1 VRSSTFAPQF
11 VRDFQALESGMSPA
25 DMEIFDALL
34 VAVIEKPNDLQR
46 VQTFYDPHR
55 PSWLVRSDPFV
66 IHYTFD
72 ADADEVV
79 FLNLF
84 RRR

>member
-1 VRSSTFAPQF
+1 MRSYTFAPQF
-11 VRDFQALESGMSPA
+11 LRDFQALESGMSPA
-25 DMEIFDALL
+25 DKEIVEALL
-34 VAVIEKPNDLQR
+34 VAVIKGPHTVQR
-46 VQTFYDPHR
+46 VQSFYDPRR

-66 IHYTFD
+66 VHYAFD
-72 ADADEVV
+72 VDADEVT

>member
-1 VRSSTFAPQF
+1 
-11 VRDFQALESGMSPA
+11 MSPA
-25 DMEIFDALL
+25 DTEILDALL
-34 VAVIEKPNDLQR
+34 LAVITNPQGVQR

-66 IHYTFD
+66 VHYAYDT
-72 ADADEVV
+72 DADEVV

>member
-1 VRSSTFAPQF
+1 
-11 VRDFQALESGMSPA
+11 MSPA
-25 DMEIFDALL
+25 DTEILDALL
-34 VAVIEKPNDLQR
+34 LAVITNPQGVQR

-66 IHYTFD
+66 AHYAYD
-72 ADADEVV
+72 ADADEVI

>member
-1 VRSSTFAPQF
+1 
-11 VRDFQALESGMSPA
+11 MSPA
-25 DMEIFDALL
+25 DEEILDALL
-34 VAVIEKPNDLQR
+34 ATMISAPQGLQR
-46 VQTFYDPHR
+46 MQTFYDPHN

-66 IHYTFD
+66 VHFSFD
-72 ADADEVV
+72 LDTDEVV

>member
-1 VRSSTFAPQF
+1 
-11 VRDFQALESGMSPA
+11 MSPA
-25 DMEIFDALL
+25 DAEILDALL
-34 VAVIEKPNDLQR
+34 VAVITNPQGLQR
-46 VQTFYDPHR
+46 VQTFYDPHH

-66 IHYTFD
+66 VHYASDVTTN
-72 ADADEVV
+72 EVV

>member
-1 VRSSTFAPQF
+1 VRSYTFAPQF
-11 VRDFQALESGMSPA
+11 IRDFQALESGMSPT
-25 DMEIFDALL
+25 DMEIVDALL
-34 VAVIEKPNDLQR
+34 VAIIRNPNTVQR

-66 IHYTFD
+66 VHYAFDVD
-72 ADADEVV
+72 ADDVV

>member
-1 VRSSTFAPQF
+1 VRRYTLSPQF
-11 VRDFQALESGMSPA
+11 ARDFQALEPALSPA
-25 DMEIFDALL
+25 DKEILDTLL
-34 VAVIEKPNDLQR
+34 VAVINNPQGLQR

-66 IHYTFD
+66 VHYAFD
-72 ADADEVV
+72 PDADEVT
-79 FLNLF
+79 FINLF

>member
-1 VRSSTFAPQF
+1 MKRYVLSPQF
-11 VRDFQALESGMSPA
+11 LRDVRMLEPGMSPA
-25 DMEIFDALL
+25 DEQCVDRLL
-34 VAVIEKPNDLQR
+34 AAVVADPETPRR
-46 VQTFYDPHR
+46 VQTFYDPAR

-66 IHYTFD
+66 VHYAFD
-72 ADADEVV
+72 PQADEVT

>member
-1 VRSSTFAPQF
+1 MRSYTFAPQF
-11 VRDFQALESGMSPA
+11 IRDFQALESGMSPT
-25 DMEIFDALL
+25 DMEIVDALL
-34 VAVIEKPNDLQR
+34 VAIIRNPNTVQR

-66 IHYTFD
+66 VHYAFDVD
-72 ADADEVV
+72 ADDVV

>member
-1 VRSSTFAPQF
+1 MRSYTFAPQF
-11 VRDFQALESGMSPA
+11 IRDFQALESGMSPA
-25 DMEIFDALL
+25 DKEIVDTLL
-34 VAVIEKPNDLQR
+34 VAIIRNPDTLQR

-66 IHYTFD
+66 VHYAFG
-72 ADADEVV
+72 ADADEVT

>member
-1 VRSSTFAPQF
+1 VRRYTLAPQF
-11 VRDFQALESGMSPA
+11 LRDFQALEPGMSPA
-25 DMEIFDALL
+25 DMEILDALL
-34 VAVIEKPNDLQR
+34 VAVINDPQGLQR

-66 IHYTFD
+66 VHYAFD
-72 ADADEVV
+72 PDADEVT

>member
-1 VRSSTFAPQF
+1 
-11 VRDFQALESGMSPA
+11 MSPA
-25 DMEIFDALL
+25 DIEIIDALL
-34 VAVIEKPNDLQR
+34 AAVINNPQGLRR

-66 IHYTFD
+66 VHYAFD
-72 ADADEVV
+72 VDADEVV

-84 RRR
+84 RRS

>member
-1 VRSSTFAPQF
+1 MRRYVLSPQF
-11 VRDFQALESGMSPA
+11 LRDFRALEPGMSPA
-25 DMEIFDALL
+25 DEEGVGTLL
-34 VAVIEKPNDLQR
+34 AAVVADPETPR
-46 VQTFYDPHR
+46 RAQTIYDPIL

-66 IHYTFD
+66 VHYAYNPD
-72 ADADEVV
+72 ANEVE

>member
-1 VRSSTFAPQF
+1 
-11 VRDFQALESGMSPA
+11 MSAA

-34 VAVIEKPNDLQR
+34 LAVITNPQGLQR

-66 IHYTFD
+66 VHYAFD
-72 ADADEVV
+72 ADGDEVI